1 MYHMNKKQEANAFVK
16 ECITTALIKMMQEN
30 RFDSISITN
39 LVARAGVARVSF
51 YRNFTSKED
60 VIKQHLNFLI
70 GEWGVEYEKTGS
82 PDTFPESL
90 ANHYYKYRDF
100 YLLLYRHDLS
110 AMIYE
115 NIREALHID
124 SVDEQNERFR
134 RAVWAGVIFGWLDEW
149 ARQGMPWRD
158 LSKSQDFMIQRK

>member
-16 ECITTALIKMMQEN
+16 ECITTALIKMMQEHS
-30 RFDSISITN
+30 FGSISITN
-39 LVARAGVARVSF
+39 LVELAGVARVSF

-60 VIKQHLNFLI
+60 VIKQHLDFLI
-70 GEWGVEYEKTGS
+70 QKWGAEFEKTGS
-82 PDTFPESL
+82 PDTFSESL

-100 YLLLYRHDLS
+100 YLLLYRHNLS

-134 RAVWAGVIFGWLDEW
+134 RAVWAGAIFGWLDEW

-158 LSKSQDFMIQRK
+158 LSKSQDFMIWEK

>member
-1 MYHMNKKQEANAFVK
+1 MNKKQEANAFVK
-16 ECITTALIKMMQEN
+16 ECITTALIKMMQEHS
-30 RFDSISITN
+30 FGSISITN
-39 LVARAGVARVSF
+39 LVEFAGVARVSF

-60 VIKQHLNFLI
+60 VIKQHLDFLI
-70 GEWGVEYEKTGS
+70 QKWGAEYEKTGS
-82 PDTFPESL
+82 PDTFSESL

-100 YLLLYRHDLS
+100 YLLLYRHNLS

-134 RAVWAGVIFGWLDEW
+134 RAVWAGAIFGWLDEW
-149 ARQGMPWRD
+149 ARQGMSWRD
-158 LSKSQDFMIQRK
+158 LSKSQDFMIWEK

>member
-16 ECITTALIKMMQEN
+16 ECITTALIKMMQEHS
-30 RFDSISITN
+30 FGSISITN
-39 LVARAGVARVSF
+39 LVEFAGVARVSF

-60 VIKQHLNFLI
+60 VIKQHLDFLI
-70 GEWGVEYEKTGS
+70 QKWGAEYEKTGS
-82 PDTFPESL
+82 PDTFSESL

-100 YLLLYRHDLS
+100 YLLLYRHNLS

-134 RAVWAGVIFGWLDEW
+134 RAVWAGAIFGWLDEW
-149 ARQGMPWRD
+149 ARQGMSWRD
-158 LSKSQDFMIQRK
+158 LSKSQDFMIWEK